1 MEINDQYNCVI
12 LGGGG
17 HASVLIE
24 ILQTTGLA
32 VPRAILDPDR
42 SRWGSDLLGV
52 PILGGDDKLSE
63 LADMNVT
70 HFLVGLGSTGD
81 NRHRRR
87 LFELGLSCKMTPL
100 TVKHPSAFCSS
111 MAQIGPG
118 SQLFPVSIVNTGAS
132 LGTNVIVNSGAIVEH
147 DCILGNHV
155 HIATGARLASTIKI
169 GDGAHVGV
177 GASVRQLIS
186 IGEGAVVGAG
196 AVVVED
202 VPDWTIVVGVPAEP
216 IKGVE
221 GSMPK

>member
-1 MEINDQYNCVI
+1 
-12 LGGGG
+12 
-17 HASVLIE
+17 
-24 ILQTTGLA
+24 
-32 VPRAILDPDR
+32 
-42 SRWGSDLLGV
+42 
-52 PILGGDDKLSE
+52 LSE
-63 LADMNVT
+63 LVDKNVT

-87 LFELGLSCKMTPL
+87 LFELGLFFKMTPL
-100 TVKHPSAFCSS
+100 TVKHPSAFYSS
-111 MAQIGPG
+111 MAQVGPG
-118 SQLFPVSIVNTGAS
+118 SQLFPGSIVNTGAS
-132 LGTNVIVNSGAIVEH
+132 LGANVIVNSGAIVEH

-216 IKGVE
+216 IQGVE